1 MGDMLETVQVWDSPN
16 TPVEEGKEDVLLR
29 ELSKLPI
36 VELWRIQWGLSQS
49 ALLQDFPPIPPRWLR
64 SADACST
71 AKTMMRC
78 YQEDRAPAVLAAVQT
93 LIGGNHQV
101 RPVRFTMIPLRPELD
116 LKPVQGFVK
125 TQRRKLI
132 SRIQRPGP
140 ILEAL
145 QCCRIFNTSEREAIA
160 IYGACKDRNRA
171 LVDLLLRKGEEAQK
185 VFYHALG
192 QSEPFLLQEL
202 EEDHIRGKNA
212 SDSVVIMEMLEF
224 LVTDELKCFQWLV
237 NKYMTAE
244 SHSPIGGEQL
254 EHADRRTTWR
264 LLEKLFGSN
273 RAERVAME
281 ILMKIVPMLCLY
293 FQAEAVTSLT
303 YSDIRLETNTPQ
315 VEITPEVSED
325 GSIFRLRCQQPGVFR
340 CSLTGLVLE
349 GFGDVVYE
357 MVPWDVDFL
366 SSKGLQVAG
375 ALFRFH
381 LLTGSFQR
389 LHLPHCQLLSDGGR
403 HFLSVAHV
411 TGDCVDFITP
421 GQVTDSHVTVD
432 ISGFSCF
439 GLVTPA
445 PSDQIAGLVLIFSQ
459 PTNST
464 LFILLLPRNVCL
476 TQVRKEWKRRI
487 GAEYIEAIPDCELI
501 PNHTYK
507 LIGEPVTV
515 IQPETSKFV
524 NFRDYNNFLPSFQVQ
539 LKAGATQVRLQ
550 LRSHVAGSRLIG
562 WLFGNKE
569 CEVWARVIQLKVKV
583 LDLQEEDMTLQLL
596 QMLNCLGSED
606 LKTFQRF
613 LSLRTDPISVSRLE
627 AADRART
634 VDLMVQKYHAE
645 GAKELWFVGLPLHG
659 S

>member
-1 MGDMLETVQVWDSPN
+1 
-16 TPVEEGKEDVLLR
+16 
-29 ELSKLPI
+29 
-36 VELWRIQWGLSQS
+36 
-49 ALLQDFPPIPPRWLR
+49 
-64 SADACST
+64 
-71 AKTMMRC
+71 
-78 YQEDRAPAVLAAVQT
+78 
-93 LIGGNHQV
+93 
-101 RPVRFTMIPLRPELD
+101 
-116 LKPVQGFVK
+116 
-125 TQRRKLI
+125 
-132 SRIQRPGP
+132 
-140 ILEAL
+140 
-145 QCCRIFNTSEREAIA
+145 
-160 IYGACKDRNRA
+160 
-171 LVDLLLRKGEEAQK
+171 
-185 VFYHALG
+185 
-192 QSEPFLLQEL
+192 
-202 EEDHIRGKNA
+202 
-212 SDSVVIMEMLEF
+212 
-224 LVTDELKCFQWLV
+224 
-237 NKYMTAE
+237 
-244 SHSPIGGEQL
+244 
-254 EHADRRTTWR
+254 
-264 LLEKLFGSN
+264 
-273 RAERVAME
+273 
-281 ILMKIVPMLCLY
+281 
-293 FQAEAVTSLT
+293 
-303 YSDIRLETNTPQ
+303 
-315 VEITPEVSED
+315 
-325 GSIFRLRCQQPGVFR
+325 
-340 CSLTGLVLE
+340 
-349 GFGDVVYE
+349 

-389 LHLPHCQLLSDGGR
+389 LHLPHCQLLSDGGQ

-464 LFILLLPRNVCL
+464 LFVLLLPRNVCL

-487 GAEYIEAIPDCELI
+487 GAEYVEAIPDCELI

-515 IQPETSKFV
+515 IQPEISKFV

-550 LRSHVAGSRLIG
+550 LRSHVAGSHLIG

-569 CEVWARVIQLKVKV
+569 CEVWARDIQLKVKV
-583 LDLQEEDMTLQLL
+583 LDLQDEDATLQLL
-596 QMLNCLGSED
+596 QMLNRLGSED

-627 AADRART
+627 AADRTRT

-645 GAKELWFVGLPLHG
+645 GAKEVTEEILRKMSYNQLAAALNK